1 MHEVSLAQGNLD
13 VVRRHAEA
21 PGSQGS
27 IRRIKLRIGAYTQ
40 VDVQALLTAF
50 QAVATQTP
58 AAQAGLLVERG
69 PVRLHCRECGGEC
82 EIQGRSLMCAHCS
95 SLAVDMLS
103 GREMQVEYLEVD

>member
-1 MHEVSLAQGNLD
+1 MHEISLAQGILD

-21 PGSQGS
+21 SGSQGS

-50 QAVATQTP
+50 QAVAAQTP
-58 AAQAGLLVERG
+58 AANAELLVERV
-69 PVRLHCRECGGEC
+69 PVRLRCRECGADSEA
-82 EIQGRSLMCAHCS
+82 QGRGLVCARCS
-95 SLAVDMLS
+95 SLAVDLLS